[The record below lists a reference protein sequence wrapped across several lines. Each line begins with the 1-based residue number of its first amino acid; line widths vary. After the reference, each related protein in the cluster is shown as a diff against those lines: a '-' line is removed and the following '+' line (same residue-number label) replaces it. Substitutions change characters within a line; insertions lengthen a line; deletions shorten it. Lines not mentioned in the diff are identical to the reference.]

1 MTFPYPSPARL
12 ARLLLA
18 GVVAGFFVPTGPSA
32 EHRVRAADRTVNISL
47 EDQFRTRHETLA
59 LRGDV
64 VVLVYAA
71 RHGAEAAHELGRRL
85 HVRFHPT
92 AASVAATEWARQP
105 VVNPVGWPA
114 GVRAPDVHAIPVAC
128 LPEVPKALQSV
139 ARSRLRKESQHV
151 PVWLDFED
159 VMRQRFGIVPDEP
172 NVLIIDTQGRAHG
185 VLSGHLDGVR
195 FEELV
200 RVVDGLRMQSLPE
213 RTAVVPA
220 GAVQQR

>member
-1 MTFPYPSPARL
+1 MNHPHPLPVRSAT
-12 ARLLLA
+12 LLLA
-18 GVVAGFFVPTGPSA
+18 GLFAGFIAPAGPA
-32 EHRVRAADRTVNISL
+32 AACRARAADRTVNIAL

-64 VVLVYAA
+64 VVLVYAE
-71 RHGAEAAHELGRRL
+71 RRGAEAAHQLGCRL
-85 HVRFHPT
+85 HTHFHPT
-92 AASVAATEWARQP
+92 ATSVAATEWARQP
-105 VVNPVGWPA
+105 VVGPAGWPA

-128 LPEVPKALQSV
+128 LPEVPKALHSV
-139 ARSRLRKESQHV
+139 ARSRLRKESEHV
-151 PVWLDFED
+151 PVWLDFEG

-172 NVLIIDTQGRAHG
+172 NVLVIDTHGCAHG
-185 VLSGHLDGVR
+185 VLTGHLDEVR

-200 RVVDGLRMQSLPE
+200 RVVDGLRMQCLPE

>member
-1 MTFPYPSPARL
+1 MNFSHPSPARVATL
-12 ARLLLA
+12 FAA
-18 GVVAGFFVPTGPSA
+18 GVVAMFVAPAGPTA
-32 EHRVRAADRTVNISL
+32 ESRARAADRTVNIAL

-105 VVNPVGWPA
+105 VVNPAGWPA

-172 NVLIIDTQGRAHG
+172 NVLIIDTHGCAHG
-185 VLSGHLDGVR
+185 VLSGHLDEVR

-200 RVVDGLRMQSLPE
+200 RVVDGLRMQALPE